1 MDKEQE
7 FTYYI
12 GTIAMLW
19 NQIQSMVRLGATIA
33 NGGKDVGF
41 WSDLLG
47 VVKNDDIVR
56 RMVAKIVERRLEA
69 PEHADLR
76 KRFIAFIDELGR
88 MSGERNGFLHSAW
101 SSRETDF
108 GAEGMFGRTHGAM
121 KADGALGH
129 ARKFCERL
137 MKTRKDLVDLLAEI
151 QRATS
156 PEVHPPG

>member
-7 FTYYI
+7 FAYYI

-19 NQIQSMVRLGATIA
+19 NQIQGTVRLGATVA
-33 NGGKDVGF
+33 NGGNDVTF

-47 VVKNDDIVR
+47 VVKNDDIER
-56 RMVAKIVERRLEA
+56 RIVAKIVENRLKA
-69 PEHADLR
+69 PQHADLK
-76 KRFIAFIDELGR
+76 KRFLAFTDELGR

-129 ARKFCERL
+129 AREFCERL
-137 MKTRKDLVDLLAEI
+137 MTTRKTLMDLLAEI

-156 PEVHPPG
+156 PGSHLPE